1 MLEHVLVRFRMDM
14 QNCTGNGGGYV
25 FAPPIPVRRLPRR
38 YMMKI
43 RIACA
48 TLLAAIFFAAVPASH
63 AAVSSIHAP
72 THAYFHGDKKI
83 KFNIK
88 NETGA
93 PLDLK
98 VGDQVTT
105 IKAGDVVPFKL
116 PVGTRITTNTATEH
130 HKAGDVIV
138 EVTPSMYS
146 NSTLSIK

>member
-1 MLEHVLVRFRMDM
+1 
-14 QNCTGNGGGYV
+14 
-25 FAPPIPVRRLPRR
+25 
-38 YMMKI
+38 MKI

-83 KFNIK
+83 KFNLS

-93 PLDLK
+93 PLELK

-105 IKAGDVVPFKL
+105 IKTGEVVPFKL
-116 PVGTRITTNTATEH
+116 PVGTRITTNTATDH
-130 HKAGDVIV
+130 HKVGDVIV

-146 NSTLSIK
+146 NSTLTIK

>member
-1 MLEHVLVRFRMDM
+1 
-14 QNCTGNGGGYV
+14 
-25 FAPPIPVRRLPRR
+25 
-38 YMMKI
+38 MKI

-98 VGDQVTT
+98 VGDQVVTLQPGQVT
-105 IKAGDVVPFKL
+105 PLKL
-116 PVGTRITTNTATEH
+116 PIGTRVTTNTATDH
-130 HKAGDVIV
+130 HKVGDLIV
-138 EVTPSMYS
+138 EVSTNMYS